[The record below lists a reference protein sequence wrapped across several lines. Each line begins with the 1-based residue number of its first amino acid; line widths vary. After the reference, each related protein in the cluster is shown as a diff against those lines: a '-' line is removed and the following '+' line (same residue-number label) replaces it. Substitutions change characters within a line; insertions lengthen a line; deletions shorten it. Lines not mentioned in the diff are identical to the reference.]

1 VVNHNPQNKR
11 KAIIETDAKGQ
22 PKTQLAKK
30 LEIQFVYSCTWA
42 ELVKVVFLMPNLAR
56 QIVEKLSVIFS
67 YFAWIWHDLQT
78 VCAVQKCSVV
88 HWSLMLWQPLQLPPI
103 KWGSIV
109 DEQVRLHC
117 LMWHQNLLYLTANRN
132 QVPGKSQEPQKLKD
146 YNSINAATRSI
157 PRERA
162 IYRYYEVN

>member
-1 VVNHNPQNKR
+1 MQKVN
-11 KAIIETDAKGQ
+11 
-22 PKTQLAKK
+22 PKHSLLKSWK
-30 LEIQFVYSCTWA
+30 LHFVCSCTWA
-42 ELVKVVFLMPNLAR
+42 KLVKVVFLMPSLAR
-56 QIVEKLSVIFS
+56 QLVEKLSVVFS
-67 YFAWIWHDLQT
+67 YFAWLWHDLQT

-109 DEQVRLHC
+109 DELVRLHC
-117 LMWHQNLLYLTANRN
+117 LMWHQKLLYLTANRN

-157 PRERA
+157 PRERV
-162 IYRYYEVN
+162 IYRSLVYEVN